1 MMTIQV
7 IEVQDKK
14 TTRTYN
20 ISGPRIETVKSFW
33 EYLKA
38 QEVIESYEVR
48 EV

>member
-1 MMTIQV
+1 MTIQV

-20 ISGPRIETVKSFW
+20 LQGPKLETVKSFW
-33 EYLKA
+33 DYLKA
-38 QEVIESYEVR
+38 SNVIESYEIK

>member
-33 EYLKA
+33 DYLKA
-38 QEVIESYEVR
+38 NEVIVSYEVR

>member
-1 MMTIQV
+1 MTIQV

-20 ISGPRIETVKSFW
+20 LQGPKLETVKSFW
-33 EYLKA
+33 DYLKA
-38 QEVIESYEVR
+38 SKEIESYEIK